1 MVEIPYY
8 SIIQLF
14 NYSIIQLF
22 NYSIIQ
28 SLLDIHLLRKLTI
41 IPAFVYAFP
50 GKVDGFTTEVDY
62 HSCAL
67 PLYPIKL
74 HQIFHHPWR

>member
-22 NYSIIQ
+22 N
-28 SLLDIHLLRKLTI
+28 
-41 IPAFVYAFP
+41 
-50 GKVDGFTTEVDY
+50 FTRHPFTEKVDY
-62 HSCAL
+62 HPC
-67 PLYPIKL
+67 
-74 HQIFHHPWR
+74 FH